1 MGWPKNEAVSV
12 INSSDVYWFCRCMD
26 LIFICPSLLFIYQ
39 VTGEITY
46 NGYTLAEFIPQK
58 TSAYISQ
65 NDLHIPEM
73 TVRETIDFSAR
84 CQGVGSRAGIQPV
97 HICKSD
103 SSLLLRS

>member
-1 MGWPKNEAVSV
+1 MRLYLILIYRRLIGFFD
-12 INSSDVYWFCRCMD
+12 ICMK
-26 LIFICPSLLFIYQ
+26 LIFFCPSLLLIYQ

-73 TVRETIDFSAR
+73 TVRETVDFSAR
-84 CQGVGSRAGIQPV
+84 CQGVGSRAGIQPLY
-97 HICKSD
+97 ICKRYLISF
-103 SSLLLRS
+103 LLRS